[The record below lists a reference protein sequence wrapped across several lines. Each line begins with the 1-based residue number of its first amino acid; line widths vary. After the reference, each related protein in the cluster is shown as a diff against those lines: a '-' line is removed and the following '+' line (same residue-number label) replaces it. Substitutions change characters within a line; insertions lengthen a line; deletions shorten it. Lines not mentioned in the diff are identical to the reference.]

1 MKRLPAPFSSRG
13 SVSPRGLIDVR
24 VGMHLNPGAVNI
36 ILLAV
41 YLLFAGIRID
51 RGDRPGLLQT
61 GAILLLM
68 LVGYFFVYVMT
79 PLDLTYHL
87 ITSLNRLFLQLWP
100 SVILLVFM
108 IAGTPE
114 ERSPGRVTAPA
125 PPQMKP
131 RPAKGKKRQRNPEVK

>member
-1 MKRLPAPFSSRG
+1 MKRSPAPFFITGISFTQ
-13 SVSPRGLIDVR
+13 GLVDVR
-24 VGMHLNPGAVNI
+24 VGMRLNPGAVSI

-51 RGDRPGLLQT
+51 KGDRPGLLQT

-68 LVGYFFVYVMT
+68 LAGYFFVYVMT

-87 ITSLNRLFLQLWP
+87 VTSLNRLFLQLWP

-108 IAGTPE
+108 IARTPE
-114 ERSPGRVTAPA
+114 EYFTRTA
-125 PPQMKP
+125 
-131 RPAKGKKRQRNPEVK
+131 